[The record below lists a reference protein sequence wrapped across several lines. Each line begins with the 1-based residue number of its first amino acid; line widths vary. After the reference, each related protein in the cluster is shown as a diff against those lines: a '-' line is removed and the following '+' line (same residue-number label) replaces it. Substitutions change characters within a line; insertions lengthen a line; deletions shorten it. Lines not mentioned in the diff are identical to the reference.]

1 MTVLQVVLVELAAV
15 NALTFL
21 AFGCDK
27 WMARRRSR
35 RTPEKTLL
43 FLAFLG
49 GLVGAWAGMHVFR
62 HKTRKPSFRIKL
74 ALVSALNP
82 LWPTLWLIFTGR
94 L

>member
-1 MTVLQVVLVELAAV
+1 MTVVQVVLAALAAV
-15 NALTFL
+15 NVLTFL
-21 AFGCDK
+21 VYGRDK
-27 WMARRRSR
+27 WRARRRSS

-43 FLAFLG
+43 SLAFLG
-49 GLVGAWAGMHVFR
+49 GLFGAWAGMHVFR

-74 ALVSALNP
+74 AVVSALNP